1 MLVLQLN
8 PYYTALW
15 YIKQSPCIKCLV
27 AKVPKFFALKYYNY
41 FHLSACLYCLLTVL
55 NSLLNWNH
63 TIKLRVVN
71 VSTLII
77 LIFINVSTLSSN
89 FLNTIQIVSLLWRV
103 RKNITHDHHA
113 SHMLVNLYY
122 AVTPPFSDGDC
133 IIQVQ
138 QCFSS
143 FFPLMPVQWTS
154 TIKISRP
161 LTLV

>member
-8 PYYTALW
+8 LYYTAPW
-15 YIKQSPCIKCLV
+15 YIKQSPCIKRLV
-27 AKVPKFFALKYYNY
+27 VKVPKFFALKYYNY

-55 NSLLNWNH
+55 NSLLKWNH
-63 TIKLRVVN
+63 TIKLRV
-71 VSTLII
+71 
-77 LIFINVSTLSSN
+77 INVSTLSSN
-89 FLNTIQIVSLLWRV
+89 FLNTIKIVSLLWRV

-122 AVTPPFSDGDC
+122 VVTPPFSDGDC
-133 IIQVQ
+133 LIQVQ

-161 LTLV
+161 LTLM

>member
-8 PYYTALW
+8 PYYTAPW
-15 YIKQSPCIKCLV
+15 YIKQSSCIKQLV
-27 AKVPKFFALKYYNY
+27 VKSPKIFCPQVLLNY

-55 NSLLNWNH
+55 NSLLKWNH

-77 LIFINVSTLSSN
+77 LIFINISTLSSN
-89 FLNTIQIVSLLWRV
+89 VLNAMQIVSLLWRV

-133 IIQVQ
+133 LIQVQ
-138 QCFSS
+138 QCFS
-143 FFPLMPVQWTS
+143 FFSLMPVQ
-154 TIKISRP
+154 
-161 LTLV
+161 